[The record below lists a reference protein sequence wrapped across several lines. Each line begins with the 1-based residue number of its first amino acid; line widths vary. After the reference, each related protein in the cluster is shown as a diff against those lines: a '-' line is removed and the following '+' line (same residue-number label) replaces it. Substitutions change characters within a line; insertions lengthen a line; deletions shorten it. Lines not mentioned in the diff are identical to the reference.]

1 MFFLKK
7 NMQNQFGRNLES
19 IDRAKVTPY
28 TEVLF
33 YDKGI
38 VLFYDKMYYS
48 FVFFL
53 QVLWTVI
60 VKGILHPIEL
70 FFSSTGKS
78 FKLFFSEIPALWQP
92 WMFIFIVVVVII
104 VAVMSCNYRV
114 YVPFV
119 AGFEP
124 KTPQNV
130 RTVSRTGE
138 GDKTCKPCA
147 SNAICDRERGDT
159 QQSVL

>member
-1 MFFLKK
+1 MFFFKK

-19 IDRAKVTPY
+19 MDGAKVARY
-28 TEVLF
+28 TE
-33 YDKGI
+33 

-48 FVFFL
+48 FVFLL

-124 KTPQNV
+124 KTPQNE

-147 SNAICDRERGDT
+147 SNAICDKERGDT